1 MNYAF
6 LIAVVATIAVVLG
19 IAAFSNL
26 QLDDLHYDRLK
37 YIVRRWSYI
46 TVFVGLLAK
55 TFEIPHGV
63 ETVTVVAGIG
73 AMLAGLMD
81 ISTTNWKLEQPQNN
95 FNGESFE
102 RMTEVDDEEENGMPE
117 EQ

>member
-1 MNYAF
+1 MNYIF
-6 LIAVVATIAVVLG
+6 LVSVIAVIAAVLG

-73 AMLAGLMD
+73 ALLAGLMD
-81 ISTTNWKLEQPQNN
+81 ISTSNWQQTHNVED
-95 FNGESFE
+95 GDC
-102 RMTEVDDEEENGMPE
+102 DDEGR
-117 EQ
+117 